1 MKKRIILVIFAIIL
15 SSTLAASDIP
25 FFKSLFIGDEEY
37 VRQEILK
44 CKDVEKVELERRAMY
59 QDDDIYRIHVY
70 LSNHRY
76 IQFSGQLYHFV
87 SDMTIIQI
95 NDLHPVEQFFIV
107 RHYDFGNEFFRV
119 ENHLLETKLLKK
131 IAHQLKVDN
140 VLDIINNLD
149 TVYSFISELPEL
161 PDGEFFYIKNF
172 DYKYREPLE
181 NQIPEELKND
191 IPFSILEKNI
201 DGTYESAYK
210 FYKTS
215 VDRAG
220 KEFGKDNLKYGY
232 EKTNTDLPKTR
243 KSLGLE

>member
-1 MKKRIILVIFAIIL
+1 MKKTILLMLFTAVF
-15 SSTLAASDIP
+15 SSTLIAGDIP

-44 CKDVEKVELERRAMY
+44 CKDVKKVEVERRALY

-70 LSNHRY
+70 LSNYRY

-87 SDMTIIQI
+87 SDMTIFQI
-95 NDLHPVEQFFIV
+95 NDLHPIEQCFMV
-107 RHYDFGNEFFRV
+107 KHYDFGNEFFRV
-119 ENHLLETKLLKK
+119 ENHLLENKLLKR
-131 IAHQLKVDN
+131 IAPQLKVDN
-140 VLDIINNLD
+140 VFDIISNLD

-161 PDGEFFYIKNF
+161 PDGESFYIKKF

-191 IPFSILEKNI
+191 IPFSILEKKK
-201 DGTYESAYK
+201 DGTYESGYK

-215 VDRAG
+215 IERAV
-220 KEFGKDNLKYGY
+220 KEFGYDNLKYDY
-232 EKTNTDLPKTR
+232 EKF
-243 KSLGLE
+243 